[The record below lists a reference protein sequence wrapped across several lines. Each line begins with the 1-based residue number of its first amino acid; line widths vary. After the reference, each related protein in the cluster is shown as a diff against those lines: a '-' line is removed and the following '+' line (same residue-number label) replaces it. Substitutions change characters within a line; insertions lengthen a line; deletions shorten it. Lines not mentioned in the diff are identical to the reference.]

1 MILIYFQFSLPF
13 PLFSQHIYNRN
24 ISAFFH
30 SFLVEI
36 SIYYKIVTLSS
47 IFIKSY
53 RMYSQILF
61 FYYSQKISWSLSIW
75 IDLLNV
81 KSGMVMTISDMFFP
95 NSSSIFSSWKCF
107 CTFLTGFVI
116 DSVLSQ
122 KSWTAS
128 HKITNWT
135 SKNSLFVFFFQ
146 FFSMRPIIIR
156 GKNLISEQYSILQ
169 LLVPIF
175 SRHVSWRHL
184 FWIMHPTN

>member
-1 MILIYFQFSLPF
+1 
-13 PLFSQHIYNRN
+13 
-24 ISAFFH
+24 
-30 SFLVEI
+30 
-36 SIYYKIVTLSS
+36 
-47 IFIKSY
+47 
-53 RMYSQILF
+53 
-61 FYYSQKISWSLSIW
+61 
-75 IDLLNV
+75 
-81 KSGMVMTISDMFFP
+81 MTISDMFFP

-156 GKNLISEQYSILQ
+156 GKKLISEQYSILQ

-184 FWIMHPTN
+184 FWIMHPTTISWMRYPKRSYLCICLWRTLGCLNALVQW